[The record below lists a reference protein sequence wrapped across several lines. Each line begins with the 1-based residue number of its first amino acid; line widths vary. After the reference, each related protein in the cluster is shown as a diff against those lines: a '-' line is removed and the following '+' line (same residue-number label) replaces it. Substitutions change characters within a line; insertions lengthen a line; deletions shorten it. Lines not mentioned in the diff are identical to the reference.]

1 MAQRHMPLGYK
12 MRDGIIQVNED
23 QAELVRRAFEA
34 YASGASMLQIAKK
47 FIEQGVPN
55 ANGKASWSHTS
66 IGKILSNQKYRGDEF
81 YPAIITEVLFD
92 NTQSRRKTQY
102 QQLNKNR
109 NYFANAISSK
119 YPFSGKLICG
129 ECGELMKRYTEHH
142 SNNKK
147 HNWKCKNYIVNNRVS
162 CRSGIIDDRQLQRI
176 AIEAIN
182 KIIIDQELLKQKKA
196 IKQGITKNYKCSQM
210 SRQVSEALNKP
221 EVDIENVRRL
231 IFKKAAFLYQ
241 NVEVDD
247 YEYQTSKIQK
257 ILEGKSIL
265 TEFEEDIF
273 NAAIKSIIVYADG
286 RLRIEYMN
294 GVQLNSQYT
303 KRSER
308 RTINAKGEKSS
319 INYTAGSK

>member
-12 MRDGIIQVNED
+12 MRDGIIQVNEE
-23 QAELVRRAFEA
+23 QVELVIRAFEA
-34 YASGASMLQIAKK
+34 YASGTSMLQIAKMFMK
-47 FIEQGVPN
+47 QGVPN

-92 NTQSRRKTQY
+92 DTQNQRKTQY
-102 QQLNKNR
+102 KQLNKNR

-147 HNWKCKNYIVNNRVS
+147 HNWKCKNYIVDNRVS
-162 CRSGIIDDRQLQRI
+162 CRSGIIDDRQLQRT

-182 KIIIDQELLKQKKA
+182 KIILDSELLKLKRV
-196 IKQGITKNYKCSQM
+196 IEQGIPQNYKCGQM

-221 EVDIENVRRL
+221 EINIENVRRL
-231 IFKKAAFLYQ
+231 IFEKAAFLYQ

-273 NAAIKSIIVYADG
+273 NAVIKSIIVYADG
-286 RLRIEYMN
+286 RLRIEFMN
-294 GVQLNSQYT
+294 GAQLNSQYT
-303 KRSER
+303 KR
-308 RTINAKGEKSS
+308 
-319 INYTAGSK
+319 